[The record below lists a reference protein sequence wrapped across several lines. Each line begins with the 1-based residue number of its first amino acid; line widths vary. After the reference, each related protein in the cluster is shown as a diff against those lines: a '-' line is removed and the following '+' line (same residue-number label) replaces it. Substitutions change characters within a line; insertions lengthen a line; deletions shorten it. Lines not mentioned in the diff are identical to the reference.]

1 MNSKLSV
8 VALALAVTVSGAWAQ
23 ASAEKK
29 VLSARILQAQKPN
42 IEAMARTLAEEPAA
56 NLLEAANA
64 ALPQRIPEARRE
76 QVSREI
82 GVDVRK
88 YATEV
93 VPLVQAKALELAP
106 KTMGAMMEE
115 RFTEDEL
122 RQIASIIENPAWA
135 KFQQN
140 SEAMQRAL
148 LETLINDTRSE
159 VEPKVRDLEDSLAR
173 RLGVSNAAADEI
185 ITNYKRRFSGI
196 TTFLHECIEQAQRL
210 GFVETILKRR
220 RPIPDID
227 STNPSRR
234 AFAER
239 TAINSVVQGSAAD
252 LIKLAMVDILTP
264 PPGGTGRGVGASSAL
279 DSARMLLQI
288 HDELVFECPE
298 PDAPAAMA
306 AIVARMEGAMT
317 LTVPLKVDAHLGKNW
332 FEGK

>member
-1 MNSKLSV
+1 MNCKLSV
-8 VALALAVTVSGAWAQ
+8 VALTLAVTVSGVWAQ

-64 ALPQRIPEARRE
+64 AVPQRIPEARRE

-106 KTMGAMMEE
+106 KTMGAIMED

-148 LETLINDTRSE
+148 LENLINDTRAE
-159 VEPKVRDLEDSLAR
+159 VEPKVRALEDSLAR
-173 RLGVSNAAADEI
+173 RLGVAPA
-185 ITNYKRRFSGI
+185 
-196 TTFLHECIEQAQRL
+196 
-210 GFVETILKRR
+210 
-220 RPIPDID
+220 
-227 STNPSRR
+227 
-234 AFAER
+234 
-239 TAINSVVQGSAAD
+239 
-252 LIKLAMVDILTP
+252 
-264 PPGGTGRGVGASSAL
+264 GGA
-279 DSARMLLQI
+279 
-288 HDELVFECPE
+288 
-298 PDAPAAMA
+298 APAAPA
-306 AIVARMEGAMT
+306 AAEAPAKPAAAARPAT
-317 LTVPLKVDAHLGKNW
+317 APKPAATAKPATK
-332 FEGK
+332 